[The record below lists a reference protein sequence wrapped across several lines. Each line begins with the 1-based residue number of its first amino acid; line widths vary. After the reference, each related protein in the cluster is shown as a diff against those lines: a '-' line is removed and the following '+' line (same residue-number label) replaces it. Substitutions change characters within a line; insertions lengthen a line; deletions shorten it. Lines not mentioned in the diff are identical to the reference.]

1 MAEAM
6 IKYDYAH
13 PRTSLSITLSVW
25 NALFLREAVSRLS
38 VGRIAWLWLLAEPII
53 QIGIMLFI
61 FTVIRMRIVGGIS
74 TEAWLIIGMVTFLM
88 FKRPSGQVQNALS
101 ANRALFAYRQVKP
114 IDTLLVRAWLEGFIT
129 VLIAIIFGIGGTFFG
144 VELIPHDPLMV
155 VTVFFGMWLMGLGYG
170 LVTSV
175 AVELI
180 PKMGTFLG
188 FFGALLHISSGV
200 VLPVST
206 VPEPYRGWLLLNP
219 LLHGTE
225 AARVGI
231 SPYYHA
237 IPGMDV
243 GYIYKCAIVAIF
255 FGLALHRRF
264 ETKLI
269 TL

>member
-1 MAEAM
+1 
-6 IKYDYAH
+6 
-13 PRTSLSITLSVW
+13 
-25 NALFLREAVSRLS
+25 
-38 VGRIAWLWLLAEPII
+38 
-53 QIGIMLFI
+53 
-61 FTVIRMRIVGGIS
+61 
-74 TEAWLIIGMVTFLM
+74 
-88 FKRPSGQVQNALS
+88 
-101 ANRALFAYRQVKP
+101 
-114 IDTLLVRAWLEGFIT
+114 
-129 VLIAIIFGIGGTFFG
+129 
-144 VELIPHDPLMV
+144 MV

-237 IPGMDV
+237 IPGMDI
-243 GYIYKCAIVAIF
+243 GYTYKCAIVAIF